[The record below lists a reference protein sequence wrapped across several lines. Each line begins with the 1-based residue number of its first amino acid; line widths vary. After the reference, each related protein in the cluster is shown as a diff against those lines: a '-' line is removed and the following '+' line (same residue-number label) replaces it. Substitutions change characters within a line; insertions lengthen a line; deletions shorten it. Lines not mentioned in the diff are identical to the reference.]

1 MIISM
6 TGYGQGLAYFQNK
19 TIRVE
24 IRTLNARTTESR
36 SRMPNVYRDK
46 EMEVRKW
53 MTDELSRGKIDISI
67 SVEQE
72 VEGDDGSMLN
82 HNLFKKYYNELF
94 TLKQTLGIEG
104 GDMMQAVLSIPNV
117 MVSYEELA
125 PEEEWKV
132 VQSAIGEALADI
144 KKFRLGEGKIL
155 EREMVNGV
163 EKIEKYLEEIVPF
176 EEARLPKVREKLRK
190 ALDEFLVSQQVDHN
204 RFEQELIYYIEK
216 LDITEEKVRLAQHCM
231 YFKNELNN
239 TEELKGKKLGFI
251 AQEMGREI
259 NTLGAK
265 AQDSE
270 IQLLVVNMKD
280 ELEKIKEQ
288 LANIL

>member
-1 MIISM
+1 M
-6 TGYGQGLAYFQNK
+6 TGYGQGLAYFENK

-53 MTDELSRGKIDISI
+53 MTDELSRGKIDISV

-72 VEGDDGSMLN
+72 VEEDKGSMLN
-82 HNLFKKYYNELF
+82 HNLFKKYYDELNI
-94 TLKQTLGIEG
+94 LKKSLGIEG
-104 GDMMQAVLSIPNV
+104 GDMLQAVLSIPNV
-117 MVSYEELA
+117 MVNYEELA
-125 PEEEWKV
+125 QEEEWAA
-132 VQSAIGEALADI
+132 VQSAIREALSDI
-144 KKFRLGEGKIL
+144 KKFRLEEGKIL
-155 EREMVNGV
+155 EKEMVQGV
-163 EKIEKYLEEIVPF
+163 EKIEKYLEEIVPH
-176 EEARLPKVREKLRK
+176 EETRMPKVREKLRK

-231 YFKNELNN
+231 YFKNELSN

>member
-259 NTLGAK
+259 NTLSAK
-265 AQDSE
+265 AQR
-270 IQLLVVNMKD
+270 M
-280 ELEKIKEQ
+280 
-288 LANIL
+288 